1 MDQGKE
7 IKQSGQ
13 TEQVEQMK
21 RIGQMEQIEQIEQK
35 DQKNYVYIVEC
46 RDGSLYTGWTN
57 HLQERIQAHNQGKGA
72 KYTKSRRPV
81 KLVHVECF
89 ATKEEAM
96 RREYAIKQ
104 LPRRK
109 KQMLIAAALQEP
121 DQHERRATA
130 AWAPQS
136 ST

>member
-7 IKQSGQ
+7 IKQNGQ
-13 TEQVEQMK
+13 TEQMERIEQM
-21 RIGQMEQIEQIEQK
+21 EQIEQK

>member
-7 IKQSGQ
+7 IKQNGQ
-13 TEQVEQMK
+13 TEQAE
-21 RIGQMEQIEQIEQK
+21 QMEQIEQIEQK

-109 KQMLIAAALQEP
+109 KQMLIAAASQEP
-121 DQHERRATA
+121 DQHERRAIA

>member
-1 MDQGKE
+1 MD
-7 IKQSGQ
+7 
-13 TEQVEQMK
+13 
-21 RIGQMEQIEQIEQK
+21 QMEQTEQIEQK

-96 RREYAIKQ
+96 RREYVIKQ

-109 KQMLIAAALQEP
+109 KQMLIAAASQEP

>member
-13 TEQVEQMK
+13 TEQVE
-21 RIGQMEQIEQIEQK
+21 QMEQIEQIEQK

>member
-1 MDQGKE
+1 ME
-7 IKQSGQ
+7 RI
-13 TEQVEQMK
+13 EQM
-21 RIGQMEQIEQIEQK
+21 EQIEQK

-96 RREYAIKQ
+96 RREYVIKQ

-109 KQMLIAAALQEP
+109 KQMLIAAAHQEP

>member
-1 MDQGKE
+1 
-7 IKQSGQ
+7 
-13 TEQVEQMK
+13 
-21 RIGQMEQIEQIEQK
+21 MEQIEQIEQK

-109 KQMLIAAALQEP
+109 KQMLIAAASQEP

-130 AWAPQS
+130 AWAPQR